1 MDAKLLNTLRFE
13 LDRYLNA
20 ADGEQERH
28 RAKLVKCVDA
38 LLLQPVGAGEAM
50 LRRYLDELR
59 PALAERRVSA
69 SYVQLVRELEKLPRA
84 AAKDVEAPQA
94 APDPVDEARAML
106 RGRALLVIGGIP
118 RPEHVENWRTA
129 FELSEVVWPR
139 TSESNPTLTVLEPLI
154 ARKDV
159 AAVVLLIR
167 WIRHNL
173 NDVAELCV
181 LHGKPLV
188 RAPGGYNVNQLAK
201 LVVEQRRRRGE

>member
-1 MDAKLLNTLRFE
+1 MSENTLARFRG
-13 LDRYLNA
+13 LKI
-20 ADGEQERH
+20 GVIFQFFQ
-28 RAKLVKCVDA
+28 
-38 LLLQPVGAGEAM
+38 LL
-50 LRRYLDELR
+50 
-59 PALAERRVSA
+59 
-69 SYVQLVRELEKLPRA
+69 
-84 AAKDVEAPQA
+84 
-94 APDPVDEARAML
+94 
-106 RGRALLVIGGIP
+106 
-118 RPEHVENWRTA
+118 
-129 FELSEVVWPR
+129 
-139 TSESNPTLTVLEPLI
+139 PTLTVLEPHI

>member
-20 ADGEQERH
+20 SDEEQERH
-28 RAKLVKCVDA
+28 RAKLVKCVDE
-38 LLLQPVGAGEAM
+38 LLRQSVAPSESM

-84 AAKDVEAPQA
+84 AEDAGKRSPKP
-94 APDPVDEARAML
+94 PDPIDEARAML

-118 RPEHVENWRTA
+118 RPEHIENLRAA
-129 FELSEVVWPR
+129 FELAEVVWPV
-139 TSESNPTLTVLEPLI
+139 TSETNPTLTVLEPHI

-173 NDVAELCV
+173 NDVATLCAR
-181 LHGKPLV
+181 HGKPLV

-201 LVVEQRRRRGE
+201 LLVEPGRRRG